1 LILAIGNHAISRN
14 LGIVLAATTGFT
26 RFPESRHGARVYRA
40 DGSEAILGADD
51 ALDGEAV
58 LPGFGVTVSP
68 MID

>member
-1 LILAIGNHAISRN
+1 
-14 LGIVLAATTGFT
+14 
-26 RFPESRHGARVYRA
+26 VYRA